1 MIPLTG
7 VVILIQSRPMKVI
20 IILATGSLL
29 TFPTIENIKPDCFS
43 QGYKILEKLA
53 TYHGPEEK
61 GEDQG
66 WVLKNARIPIE
77 VAGWYCE

>member
-1 MIPLTG
+1 
-7 VVILIQSRPMKVI
+7 MKVI

-66 WVLKNARIPIE
+66 WILNGSKVE
-77 VAGWYCE
+77 VAGWYCR

>member
-1 MIPLTG
+1 M
-7 VVILIQSRPMKVI
+7 
-20 IILATGSLL
+20 ILATGTLL
-29 TFPTIENIKPDCFS
+29 TFTVDKRTNPDCFS
-43 QGYKILEKLA
+43 QGHAILQKIA

-77 VAGWYCE
+77 VGGWYCQ

>member
-1 MIPLTG
+1 
-7 VVILIQSRPMKVI
+7 MKVI